1 LSNLNSKS
9 IALQQKGVQSMHK
22 FKLSVSQWLNPSN
35 VRVIIALSILLIA
48 ALVGGAPN
56 DVGH

>member
-1 LSNLNSKS
+1 
-9 IALQQKGVQSMHK
+9 MRK
-22 FKLSVSQWLNPSN
+22 FKLSATQWFNPTN

-56 DVGH
+56 DIGR